1 MSRREIVLNPLRII
15 SSSTNVKPPL
25 QVARVNLVTAKS
37 KRGDFQTYTIRIYDA
52 ESFNGAS
59 IFVMWK
65 SGTMGEYAE
74 GQVEAF
80 ESLVKK
86 YGEEITFE

>member
-1 MSRREIVLNPLRII
+1 M
-15 SSSTNVKPPL
+15 
-25 QVARVNLVTAKS
+25 NLVTAKS
-37 KRGDFQTYTIRIYDA
+37 KRGDFLTYTIRFYDE

-65 SGTMGEYAE
+65 SGTMGEYAD

-80 ESLVKK
+80 QSLLEKW
-86 YGEEITFE
+86 GEEASFT

>member
-1 MSRREIVLNPLRII
+1 MPGKGLYANLMNNDD
-15 SSSTNVKPPL
+15 NVDFHLLLDK
-25 QVARVNLVTAKS
+25 VARVNLVTAKS
-37 KRGDFQTYTIRIYDA
+37 KRGDFQTHTIRFYDT

-86 YGEEITFE
+86 YGEEITFD